1 MKKGGCKSMKRC
13 KASYTVEAAVI
24 IPLAISV
31 MALAMRIGIMLCREV
46 KEIDESK
53 SLSLMWEVED
63 FYKYQTVEEVIN

>member
-1 MKKGGCKSMKRC
+1 MKRC

-31 MALAMRIGIMLCREV
+31 MALAMRIGILLCQEV

-53 SLSLMWEVED
+53 SLSVMWEVED

>member
-1 MKKGGCKSMKRC
+1 VKKGGSKIMKRC

-31 MALAMRIGIMLCREV
+31 MALAMRIGILLCREV